1 MGQFIG
7 RHSRFSFL
15 FSLFLVGLL
24 MALIGSRAQAKMDP
38 QGVVEVN
45 NPHRIPN
52 EFNPRLH
59 RAEDE
64 IITIKQELNEE
75 VVEATESIHELA
87 FKNQHLAAQSTY
99 DYTTGTSN

>member
-1 MGQFIG
+1 MGQFIS

-38 QGVVEVN
+38 QGVVEIN

-52 EFNPRLH
+52 EFNPRF
-59 RAEDE
+59 RRPEDE
-64 IITIKQELNEE
+64 IIAIKQEPNEE
-75 VVEATESIHELA
+75 VVEPTESIHELA
-87 FKNQHLAAQSTY
+87 FKNQHLSAQSTY